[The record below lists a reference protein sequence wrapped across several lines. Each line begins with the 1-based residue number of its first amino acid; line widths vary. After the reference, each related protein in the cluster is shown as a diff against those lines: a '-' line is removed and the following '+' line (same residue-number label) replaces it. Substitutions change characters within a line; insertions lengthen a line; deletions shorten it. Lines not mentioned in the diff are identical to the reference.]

1 MLENF
6 GSYLKKRRK
15 EAGLTQDRLAMA
27 LSCYSPVLS
36 GIDSVTIS
44 RWERATTEPTGERQR
59 QVIAY
64 FHDDVEKI
72 FPFRSSRS
80 QILTPDQSM
89 EYLTK
94 HYLNSPK
101 LGNKVGTF
109 PEAEGC
115 KYSLEKLTPSE
126 AHQSAMEMILEYDH
140 AIFDCA
146 APVDRERLCGW
157 LGKCNRLSLVCYKHG
172 NYFGHVIALPLKE
185 EVFWQLVQ
193 ARREE
198 ASIALDDI
206 AELHEPHC
214 LYIYSL
220 YGASRLAAGRLIME
234 LVSYVGR
241 HYDHVNHIGGLC
253 ATSDGARLARSFH
266 LEPCEVGPA
275 SPRGAVRYQGREVKF
290 VTYAAQ
296 LAHIL
301 EDPGLRKLLPS

>member
-15 EAGLTQDRLAMA
+15 ESGLTQDRLAMA
-27 LSCYSPVLS
+27 LSCYSQVLS

-59 QVIAY
+59 QVISY
-64 FHDDVEKI
+64 FDDDAEKI

-80 QILTPDQSM
+80 QVMTPTQSL
-89 EYLTK
+89 EYLTR

-101 LGNKVGTF
+101 LGHKVGTF
-109 PEAEGC
+109 PEVRGSQYRLENLTGDAE
-115 KYSLEKLTPSE
+115 
-126 AHQSAMEMILEYDH
+126 HQKFLDMILEYDN
-140 AIFDCA
+140 AIYDSMV
-146 APVDRERLCGW
+146 PVDKSRMTGW
-157 LGKCNRLSLVCYKHG
+157 LGRCNRMSMAVCKHG
-172 NYFGHVIALPLKE
+172 HYFGHVIALPLKE
-185 EVFWQLVQ
+185 EVFWQLIH

-198 ASIALDDI
+198 ASIGLDDI
-206 AELHEPHC
+206 VSPHEPHC

-220 YGASRLAAGRLIME
+220 YGSSRMAAGRLIME
-234 LVSYVGR
+234 IISYLGR

-253 ATSDGARLARSFH
+253 ATSDGTRLARSFH
-266 LEPCEVGPA
+266 LEPCEVGP
-275 SPRGAVRYQGREVKF
+275 PVPNGAVRYQGREVKF